1 MSFQSAV
8 VMITGSSGG
17 IGGAVAEAFARE
29 GARLVLIDTGAN
41 AEQAARLRA
50 LGAEVLECPAD
61 VREARALAGAVDATL
76 AAYGRIDV
84 LVTAAGV
91 ISSGPAETIAWD
103 EWQRV
108 IGINLTGTFL
118 SCQAV
123 MATMRRQRYGR
134 IVTIGSV
141 VARNGGN
148 ARPWIDRTEIMRASN
163 AAYGASKGG
172 VHALTMYLAKDL
184 AADGVT
190 VNAVAPGP
198 VATSMLADYPQ
209 ALKQLIPIGR
219 MMSAA
224 EVAAAILFLAR
235 PDSAAITG
243 EILDINGGVA
253 MG

>member
-1 MSFQSAV
+1 MSFKSTA
-8 VMITGSSGG
+8 VMITGASGG

-29 GARLVLIDTGAN
+29 GARLVLIDSRAN
-41 AEQAARLRA
+41 ADRAAGLRA
-50 LGAEVLECPAD
+50 LGAEVMECLAD
-61 VREARALAGAVDATL
+61 VREARALADAVDATL

-91 ISSGPAETIAWD
+91 ISSGPAEAIAED

-108 IGINLTGTFL
+108 IAINLTGTFL
-118 SCQAV
+118 ACQAV

-134 IVTIGSV
+134 IVTLGSL
-141 VARNGGN
+141 VARNGGT
-148 ARPWIDRTEIMRASN
+148 ARPWVDRTEIARASN

-198 VATSMLADYPQ
+198 VATSMLADYPET
-209 ALKQLIPIGR
+209 LKQLIPIGR

-224 EVAAAILFLAR
+224 EVATAVLFLAR